1 MRHDVTYDASTDISR
16 LIPGHK
22 GDFDACHRL
31 LDASPEQIR
40 RVLPELLVWLQD
52 INWPVAP
59 YILKALR
66 PLDAALA
73 PPVMDIL
80 AGDDEMWK
88 YWIIS
93 NLLPQARTEVRQ
105 ALHPHIVAIA
115 KQPTPGEA
123 AEEVNLAAAG
133 LLAQW
138 GSD

>member
-1 MRHDVTYDASTDISR
+1 MKHDVTYDASTDISR
-16 LIPGHK
+16 LVPGHK

-31 LDASPEQIR
+31 LEASPEQIR

-59 YILKALR
+59 HILKALR

-73 PPVMDIL
+73 QPVMDIL

-93 NLLPQARTEVRQ
+93 NLLPQVRTEVRQ
-105 ALHPHIVAIA
+105 ALHPRIVAIA

-123 AEEVNLAAAG
+123 ADEVNLAAAG